1 MLNCL
6 PPHGLQHARPPCPS
20 PTPRVY
26 SNSCPLSLWC
36 HPTISSSVI
45 PFSSLQSF
53 PASGSF
59 QMSQLFISG
68 GQRICISMLFF
79 VLVVYPLHLG
89 FFSLFYQ
96 WNHLIIQKFT
106 KAPSRLVNSF
116 AIPSRLCCAPN
127 NSSDQA
133 GWKDFANWRLFTLGH
148 FALHHALSMA
158 HAQGHLFSVS
168 CVLAWH
174 LGPLCALVCLLPS
187 SPFPSGSQFPL
198 NLHFLS
204 LSPSTWVVLPTV
216 PWHFAHNTCIFCLQ
230 YNWLFMYRS
239 FLLHWKLF
247 EGENQAVFISIT
259 LSLIAPYS

>member
-68 GQRICISMLFF
+68 GQRICISMLFV

-148 FALHHALSMA
+148 FALHHALFHGTCPRPSFLCVLCAGMA
-158 HAQGHLFSVS
+158 PRSTLRSCLPSPIIAIPFRLSVS
-168 CVLAWH
+168 TEPPLSVSLPFNVSCTSRCPMALCSQH
-174 LGPLCALVCLLPS
+174 LYL
-187 SPFPSGSQFPL
+187 
-198 NLHFLS
+198 
-204 LSPSTWVVLPTV
+204 LSPV
-216 PWHFAHNTCIFCLQ
+216 
-230 YNWLFMYRS
+230 
-239 FLLHWKLF
+239 
-247 EGENQAVFISIT
+247 
-259 LSLIAPYS
+259 

>member
-1 MLNCL
+1 MPSIHLILCHPLLQPSIFPSIRVFSNESVL
-6 PPHGLQHARPPCPS
+6 HIRWPKNMYQHAILCAGDVPS
-20 PTPRVY
+20 TSWV
-26 SNSCPLSLWC
+26 
-36 HPTISSSVI
+36 
-45 PFSSLQSF
+45 
-53 PASGSF
+53 
-59 QMSQLFISG
+59 
-68 GQRICISMLFF
+68 FF
-79 VLVVYPLHLG
+79 
-89 FFSLFYQ
+89 LFYQ
-96 WNHLIIQKFT
+96 WNHLIIQKFM

-133 GWKDFANWRLFTLGH
+133 SWKDFANWRLFTLGH
-148 FALHHALSMA
+148 FALRHAPSMA

-204 LSPSTWVVLPTV
+204 LSPSTWVVLPAV
-216 PWHFAHNTCIFCLQ
+216 PWHLAHSTCIFCLQ
-230 YNWLFMYRS
+230 YNWLFMYQS
-239 FLLHWKLF
+239 FLPHWKLF

-259 LSLIAPYS
+259 LSLIAPFS